1 MRQIARST
9 LVALLVAGLCNLPS
23 MGSSEKPLGVIAQA
37 ERAHLDSA
45 NAATGATVYAGDTF
59 DTETGGTLRL
69 RVGASQFYLLA
80 SSAATLAQ
88 NSSGA
93 MLSLTRGTAGFS
105 SAASGQLQLDTPAGI
120 VRGADGKPAY
130 GQVTIKSANE
140 LVVSAFRG
148 DLVLDN
154 EGEFH
159 SIPEGKSYR
168 VVIESDQEPAS
179 GDNKDF
185 HPAENH
191 HRKRRLIFALI
202 LTGAVTLMSYEI
214 YNSLTESPSK
224 PSPKPKH

>member
-1 MRQIARST
+1 MRKIARCM
-9 LVALLVAGLCNLPS
+9 LVALLVGGLCNLPS
-23 MGSSEKPLGVIAQA
+23 LASSEKPLGVIAQA

-80 SSAATLAQ
+80 SSAATLTQ

-93 MLSLTRGTAGFS
+93 LLTLTRGTAGFS

-120 VRGADGKPAY
+120 VRGAEGKPAY
-130 GQVTIKSANE
+130 GQVTIKSPNE
-140 LVVSAFRG
+140 LAVSAFRG

-154 EGEFH
+154 DGEFH

-168 VVIESDQEPAS
+168 VVIEPDPEPS
-179 GDNKDF
+179 QNDNKDF
-185 HPAENH
+185 QPAQNH
-191 HRKRRLIFALI
+191 HRKRRIIFAII
-202 LTGAVTLMSYEI
+202 LTGAVAFASYQI
-214 YNSLTESPSK
+214 YRELSESPSK
-224 PSPKPKH
+224 PSY